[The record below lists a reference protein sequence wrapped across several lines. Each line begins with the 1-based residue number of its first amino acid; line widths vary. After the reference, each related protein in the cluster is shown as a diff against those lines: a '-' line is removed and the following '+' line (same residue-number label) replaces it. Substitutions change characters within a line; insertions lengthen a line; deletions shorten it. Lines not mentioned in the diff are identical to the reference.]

1 VRRAVVEPAAW
12 WATLFGIYLA
22 VISTISATELVV
34 GAAAAALGAAAAV
47 ATRRVLLSD
56 LAIARPPLRALLL
69 LPPQILRDC
78 LLLLRP
84 TPRGRFAEVSLPS
97 GEGDGVM
104 TLILSTSPGA
114 YVARVFPDRDV
125 VVVHRTGDRP
135 SLLEREMTSC
145 SQPR

>member
-1 VRRAVVEPAAW
+1 M
-12 WATLFGIYLA
+12 
-22 VISTISATELVV
+22 V
-34 GAAAAALGAAAAV
+34 GAAAATLGAAAAV

-56 LAIARPPLRALLL
+56 LAIGRPPLRALLL

-97 GEGDGVM
+97 GKGGGVM

-114 YVARVFPDRDV
+114 YVARVAPDREV
-125 VVVHRTGDRP
+125 VVVHRAGDRP
-135 SLLEREMTSC
+135 SLLERKVTSC
-145 SQPR
+145 SPPR